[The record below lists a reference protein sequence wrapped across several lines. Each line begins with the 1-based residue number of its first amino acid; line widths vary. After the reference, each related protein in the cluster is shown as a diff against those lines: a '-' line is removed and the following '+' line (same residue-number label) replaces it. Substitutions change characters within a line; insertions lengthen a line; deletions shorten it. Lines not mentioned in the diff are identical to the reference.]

1 MADAILERRVC
12 QAGDLIF
19 RKGDRGEAAYLV
31 QRGSV
36 EIVVI
41 GESEEK
47 ILGTVGEGGI
57 FGEMALIDDEPRMAT
72 ARAAETA
79 VVVTI
84 TRRMF
89 EERLTK
95 ADPFIPPVA
104 ADLRRYHPEDERFIR
119 GCQKRRSSVA
129 IASASSTGGGT
140 RSRCYVIGREFG
152 ETG

>member
-95 ADPFIPPVA
+95 ADPFIRRLLQIF
-104 ADLRRYHPEDERFIR
+104 ADTIR
-119 GCQKRRSSVA
+119 KMSGS
-129 IASASSTGGGT
+129 
-140 RSRCYVIGREFG
+140 
-152 ETG
+152 